1 LAWVALGLAACGP
14 ASAKAQPLGTTPT
27 LPMAVTLPAEAD
39 SPTPAAPTP
48 VVVGTLIAAPT
59 QFGTR
64 TGSAVGAGVGQIALP
79 ALFATPT
86 PILSPGPTVV
96 PETDLLFT
104 GDINPARCVYA
115 IAKAAND
122 MDLPYRPLASL
133 LQSADIAI
141 GSLDGAISDYNP
153 PTPCI
158 GTTRNLLAP
167 AEAAQGLGYA
177 GFDVITV
184 ATNHIKDCG
193 LVRGCINN
201 SMFDTLANLRT
212 QGIQPTGAG
221 ANLAEATT
229 PAFITA
235 HGVRFAFIGVS
246 AINNPI
252 WAAAD
257 AAGTVP
263 FQAEV
268 YLDAIRR
275 AKAEADV
282 VVVLPHWGREYTG
295 DISFEQRQAAAA
307 MVAAGATLVIGNHPH
322 HVQGVETFPNGA
334 VAAYALGNFVFD
346 QAWSDGTLYT
356 LEGLLLRATFQGSKL
371 AGIELLPV
379 HIYDDF
385 QPRLAD
391 PAESAAILKV
401 VADSMAHAPPP

>member
-1 LAWVALGLAACGP
+1 LKKLLLVWVALGLAACGQAAP
-14 ASAKAQPLGTTPT
+14 KIQPLINTPSAAPSIEASATLAAGPT
-27 LPMAVTLPAEAD
+27 AVPTEPAAAPPVTLPPPPAIPTAILSA
-39 SPTPAAPTP
+39 SPTT
-48 VVVGTLIAAPT
+48 
-59 QFGTR
+59 
-64 TGSAVGAGVGQIALP
+64 
-79 ALFATPT
+79 
-86 PILSPGPTVV
+86 V

-115 IAKAAND
+115 AAKAAHD
-122 MDLPYRPLASL
+122 MALPYRPLASL
-133 LQSADIAI
+133 LQSADVAI

-158 GTTRNLLAP
+158 ETTRNLLAP
-167 AEAAQGLGYA
+167 AEMAQGLGFA

-201 SMFDTLANLRT
+201 AMFDTLANLRA

-221 ANLAEATT
+221 VNLAQATT
-229 PAFITA
+229 PAIVTA
-235 HGVRFAFIGVS
+235 HTVRFAFLGVS
-246 AINNPI
+246 AINGLT
-252 WAAAD
+252 WAD
-257 AAGTVP
+257 ANSAGTVP
-263 FQAEV
+263 LQSQV

-275 AKAEADV
+275 AKAIADV

-295 DISFEQRQAAAA
+295 DISFEQRKAAAA
-307 MVAAGATLVIGNHPH
+307 MVAAGATLIIGNHPH

-356 LEGLLLRATFQGSKL
+356 IQGLLLRAKFQGSKL
-371 AGIELLPV
+371 QGIELIPI

-391 PAESAAILKV
+391 AAESAQILQV